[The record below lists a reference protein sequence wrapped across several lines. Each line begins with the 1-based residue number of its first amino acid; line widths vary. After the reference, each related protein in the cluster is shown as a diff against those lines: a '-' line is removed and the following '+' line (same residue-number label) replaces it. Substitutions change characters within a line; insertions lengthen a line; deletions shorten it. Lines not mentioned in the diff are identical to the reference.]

1 MLQSFALQCHRYL
14 WLNCVFAVMVII
26 AGCDRWCEEK
36 RGLFSAQ
43 RYQRKSNLK
52 QIYIRLDGVIVLLH
66 WKGLRF
72 GCRDLA
78 HIPLVSVLGSTV
90 CEFCVMSGF

>member
-1 MLQSFALQCHRYL
+1 
-14 WLNCVFAVMVII
+14 MVII
-26 AGCDRWCEEK
+26 AGCDRWCEEQ

-43 RYQRKSNLK
+43 RYQRKSNPK
-52 QIYIRLDGVIVLLH
+52 QIYIRLDGVNVLLH

-78 HIPLVSVLGSTV
+78 HILLASVLGSTV
-90 CEFCVMSGF
+90 CDSCVMSVF